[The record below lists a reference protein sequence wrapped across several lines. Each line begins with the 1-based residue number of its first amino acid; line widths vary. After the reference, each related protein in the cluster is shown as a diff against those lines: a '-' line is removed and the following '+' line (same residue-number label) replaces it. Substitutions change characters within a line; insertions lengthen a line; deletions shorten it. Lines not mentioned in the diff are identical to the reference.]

1 MDVQQANEPSPGPGQ
16 DIGDNPILLTGWMTR
31 AEVAAELKVSIDT
44 LQRWESQR
52 TGPPTVRLGRRVYY
66 RAEAFR
72 EWLVARERRSPEAA
86 RRSGGAR

>member
-1 MDVQQANEPSPGPGQ
+1 MDVQQGDEPTSPAGQ

-72 EWLVARERRSPEAA
+72 EWLVARERRMSEPAHRGG
-86 RRSGGAR
+86 RR